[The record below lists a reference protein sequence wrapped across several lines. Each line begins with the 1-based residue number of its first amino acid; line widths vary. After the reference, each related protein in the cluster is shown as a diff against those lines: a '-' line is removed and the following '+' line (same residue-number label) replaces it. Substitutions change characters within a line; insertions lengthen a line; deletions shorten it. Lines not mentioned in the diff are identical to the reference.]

1 MSTQR
6 ILMNAAY
13 IFRAFPNE
21 LDCTETSQWRSPH
34 TNALDAQRISIKR
47 EKLQHSLRYW
57 RNSAEETR
65 NELPETKAEKR
76 TQTAQ

>member
-1 MSTQR
+1 
-6 ILMNAAY
+6 MN
-13 IFRAFPNE
+13 
-21 LDCTETSQWRSPH
+21 ETNQWRPPH

-47 EKLQHSLRYW
+47 EKLKHGLGYW
-57 RNSAEETR
+57 RDSAEETR